1 MRLLALVSKEIRTF
15 FRDLALVF
23 VVFFLFVVHPAQSAS
38 QVMATLKNYPVAVYD
53 LDRSRSSAA
62 FVHQLRAPHFE
73 IRRRVQHEAEI
84 VALLERGEA
93 SAVVVIPEGFA
104 RRIHQGRPAAV
115 QVISDGTYSVTSQR
129 AGAYVTAIAY
139 EFAAL
144 RQRGPTQPDALPIVD
159 ARIRMRYN
167 PLLQADWPAGLSML
181 LEAVTIVSMLL
192 PAAFMVR
199 EKEQG
204 TIEQLLVSPLRPWEI
219 TASKLVPMMLLTVG
233 ATLISLQALVWAFD
247 LPVRGSLALF
257 LGATA
262 LMVFSMGGIGLVVA
276 TLTRTLPS
284 ALLLSFMLVIPILF
298 LSGNF
303 TPVEAMPVW
312 QNYLTLLS
320 PQRYYL
326 ELGYGI
332 LLKGASFNSL
342 WKDFLGLSLVGS
354 ALFALGVRRF
364 QRQFG

>member
-1 MRLLALVSKEIRTF
+1 MRLLALVGKEIRTF

-23 VVFFLFVVHPAQSAS
+23 VVFFLFIVHPSQSAS
-38 QVMATLKNYPVAVYD
+38 QVMGTLKNYPVAVYD
-53 LDRSRSSAA
+53 LDRSQSSAA
-62 FVHQLRAPHFE
+62 FVQQLRAPYFE
-73 IRRRVQHEAEI
+73 IRRRIQREAEL
-84 VALLERGEA
+84 VALLERGDA
-93 SAVVVIPEGFA
+93 SVVVVIPEGFA
-104 RRIHQGRPAAV
+104 RRIHQDRPATV

-129 AGAYVTAIAY
+129 AGAYVTAIAH
-139 EFAAL
+139 EFADA
-144 RQRGPTQPDALPIVD
+144 QRRTPAHQGALPIVD

-167 PLLQADWPAGLSML
+167 PLLQTDWPAGLSML

-233 ATLISLQALVWAFD
+233 ATLISLQVLVWAFD

-276 TLTRTLPS
+276 TTTRTLPS

-303 TPVEAMPVW
+303 TPVEAMPPW

-326 ELGYGI
+326 GLGYGI
-332 LLKGASFNSL
+332 LLKGASFTSL
-342 WKDFLGLSLVGS
+342 WKDFLGLLFVGG
-354 ALFALGVRRF
+354 AFFGMGVHRF